1 MKIRQGFVSNSSSSS
16 FVVIGNEN
24 PSFAYFDRYD
34 DQHIALGLD
43 GETEF
48 GWDYRKYS
56 GVDTRINFAY
66 LQTDCGKNEQWLKLL
81 EDAIMNYTGATSI
94 DWRLTDEWN
103 PERGYVHGYIDHQ
116 SHASEGMNTEIFAN
130 EEVLTRFLFSD
141 DSYIQGGN
149 DNS

>member
-24 PSFAYFDRYD
+24 PSFAYFDKYK
-34 DQHIALGLD
+34 DQYITLGLD

-48 GWDYRKYS
+48 GWDNVKYS

-66 LQTDCGKNEQWLKLL
+66 LQTSCGENKEWLQLL
-81 EDAIMNYTGATSI
+81 ENTIMNYTGATSI
-94 DWRLTDEWN
+94 DWRLTEEWDTN
-103 PERGYVHGYIDHQ
+103 KGYVHGYIDHQ
-116 SHASEGMNTEIFAN
+116 SHTGEGKNTEIFEN
-130 EEVLTRFLFSD
+130 EEVLTRFLFSN

-149 DNS
+149 DN